1 MARTKNV
8 KQAAQDASDAA
19 VNSET
24 VAFVKRVIEDEQ
36 LRTQVGRAIESSQR
50 AYERIA
56 KARKPAKLLE
66 DKELHSDAAE
76 ALASIR
82 DVGLSLAEKSRKSV
96 EKRRRRGRKLMIL
109 MLAGGLAMIGSE
121 SLRTK
126 VLDTLFGKEEE
137 FEYTPPA
144 PPPTA
149 ASPAPAA

>member
-1 MARTKNV
+1 MARTKDV
-8 KQAAQDASDAA
+8 KKAAQDASEAA

-50 AYERIA
+50 AYERIS

-66 DKELHSDAAE
+66 DKELHSEAAE
-76 ALASIR
+76 ALAAIR
-82 DVGLSLAEKSRKSV
+82 DVGLSLAEKGRKSV
-96 EKRRRRGRKLMIL
+96 RKRRRRGRKLAIL
-109 MLAGGLAMIGSE
+109 ALGGGLALIGSE
-121 SLRTK
+121 GLRSK

-149 ASPAPAA
+149 APPATAA